1 MEDRILDLAT
11 KLQEAKNPTSKLLCL
26 REISTLC
33 AHLEREMGDNGKSD
47 KAREGDSRNLTR
59 VYSPEAAIPIN
70 SLPTEIL
77 LYVFEHHI
85 SMTSIRRNAIL
96 MMVCKGWR
104 TLIYTSPMLWNL
116 ISIKPMSCSIPSLAG
131 WRRLAEV
138 CIKRSGDVLLDIS
151 LDFGEMPSV
160 EKELLEATLDFF
172 SDHKERFSVPRAP
185 LSLMRSAATGR
196 LQSQFNEIFR
206 VLIGGVEVEED
217 EEEGEEEG
225 EEGDEGRKCDI
236 PQFHIQRT
244 PVHMNRWRRFTLIL
258 PVWMKDPFTTSI
270 FHRLCHA
277 TPSLERLEFFK
288 TGSRQGRIEFNGNEF
303 PFLNGIKDLE
313 TNFQVNLA
321 RFLPQSHSLETLYI
335 PFLPTSFY
343 NLTHYSKLLILTIT
357 AKGAIDGEYEDEL
370 PARRIDLP
378 SLTSLRLDGSPRFW
392 GVLATSIT
400 APNLR
405 HLRLSGPCL
414 EWLPYPTSQLFATVQ
429 SLDLDFYLGL
439 FLTDECKCYLE
450 ILGECRQLQK
460 LSIRN
465 HNDRT
470 SDTRG
475 TVEAA
480 LPLYHL
486 AHLETVTYLDSSSS
500 LAFDDTPIEQIV
512 QIACPPGQI

>member
-11 KLQEAKNPTSKLLCL
+11 KLKEAKNPTSKLLCL

-96 MMVCKGWR
+96 MMSNALEPNLNQTNELFYSKF
-104 TLIYTSPMLWNL
+104 SMLET
-116 ISIKPMSCSIPSLAG
+116 PS
-131 WRRLAEV
+131 R
-138 CIKRSGDVLLDIS
+138 
-151 LDFGEMPSV
+151 DFGEMPSV

-258 PVWMKDPFTTSI
+258 PVGMKDPFTTSI